1 VAEPAVAEPEAVV
14 PVVVQAVAA
23 VRVPAAVELLLVPK
37 PVVPV
42 VPVAPEPVE
51 QAAAELLGR
60 AAAEQPV
67 VAVVPRAVPAQAV
80 VPRAVPP
87 RVVAAV
93 RRPAV

>member
-1 VAEPAVAEPEAVV
+1 
-14 PVVVQAVAA
+14 
-23 VRVPAAVELLLVPK
+23 
-37 PVVPV
+37 
-42 VPVAPEPVE
+42 VE
-51 QAAAELLGR
+51 QAAAELLAR
-60 AAAEQPV
+60 SAAEQPV